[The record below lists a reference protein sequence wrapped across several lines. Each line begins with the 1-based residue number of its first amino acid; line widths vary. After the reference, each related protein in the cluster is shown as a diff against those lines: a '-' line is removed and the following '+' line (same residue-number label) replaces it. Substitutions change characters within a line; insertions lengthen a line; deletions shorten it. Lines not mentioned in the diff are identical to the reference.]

1 MSYCPYCGRQVSDD
15 MSFCPGCGASLNNET
30 RSYTVTE
37 DIGSNYGDYKIYIT
51 GLGSAKK
58 SNVIDL
64 LEDVMGYTTVS
75 ATNLVNNIP
84 VQIAGN
90 LSLKQA
96 AVVAQAFEEYGVEL
110 SVTNGD
116 EIEDI
121 SSQTSSSSLFNYDG
135 SFLASAAVIL
145 ATLGA
150 TNRLRS
156 IVRPRRPSLLER
168 LFHSLFNTRRYPPVH
183 IRRSIRPRNMTFR
196 PVQHQTYRPTVR
208 QQLFPTGN
216 FFNSNKRPSG
226 SMNFNQKPASSHNS
240 RPSSSHNSRPSS
252 SGSRPSFGS
261 PVGTGRISKP
271 IGSQKS
277 LNGKKK

>member
-30 RSYTVTE
+30 RTYTVSE
-37 DIGSNYGDYKIYIT
+37 DIGETYGDYKIFII

-58 SNVIDL
+58 ANVIDL
-64 LEDVMGYTTVS
+64 LEDVMGYTTAS

-96 AVVAQAFEEYGVEL
+96 AVVAQTFEEYGVEL

-135 SFLASAAVIL
+135 SFLTSAAVIL

-156 IVRPRRPSLLER
+156 IVRPRRPSLLEIF
-168 LFHSLFNTRRYPPVH
+168 FHSLFNTRKKVPVH

-196 PVQHQTYRPTVR
+196 PNSFQQRRPTVK
-208 QQLFPTGN
+208 QQLFPLGNPFGFNERRPSNAFHIGTGRAGRTDQPA
-216 FFNSNKRPSG
+216 NKR
-226 SMNFNQKPASSHNS
+226 NAK
-240 RPSSSHNSRPSS
+240 
-252 SGSRPSFGS
+252 PSFGS
-261 PVGTGRISKP
+261 PVGTGMINKP
-271 IGSQKS
+271 ISGQRNANKR
-277 LNGKKK
+277 KPK

>member
-30 RSYTVTE
+30 RSYTVSE
-37 DIGSNYGDYKIYIT
+37 DIGSAYGDYKIFIT
-51 GLGSAKK
+51 GLGTAKK
-58 SNVIDL
+58 ANVIDL
-64 LEDVMGYTTVS
+64 LEDVMGYTTTS

-121 SSQTSSSSLFNYDG
+121 SAQTSANSLFNYDG
-135 SFLASAAVIL
+135 SFLTSAAVIL

-150 TNRLRS
+150 ANRLRS
-156 IVRPRRPSLLER
+156 IVRPRKPSFLEM
-168 LFHSLFNTRRYPPVH
+168 LFHSLFNTGLRTPVH
-183 IRRSIRPRNMTFR
+183 IRRSIRPRNVALR
-196 PVQHQTYRPTVR
+196 SNNLKARRPTIK
-208 QQLFPTGN
+208 QQLFPIGSP
-216 FFNSNKRPSG
+216 FSYNKRPSNAMHIG
-226 SMNFNQKPASSHNS
+226 TGYAGRNNKSASSHKAK
-240 RPSSSHNSRPSS
+240 
-252 SGSRPSFGS
+252 PSFGS
-261 PVGTGRISKP
+261 PVGTGMINKP
-271 IGSQKS
+271 IGPQRSA
-277 LNGKKK
+277 NKKKPK

>member
-15 MSFCPGCGASLNNET
+15 MSFCPGCGAALNNET
-30 RSYTVTE
+30 RSYTVSDSIETTT
-37 DIGSNYGDYKIYIT
+37 GDYKIYIT

-58 SNVIDL
+58 ANVIDL
-64 LEDVMGYTTVS
+64 LEDVMGYTTTS

-116 EIEDI
+116 EVEDI

-135 SFLASAAVIL
+135 SFLTSAAVVL

-150 TNRLRS
+150 ANRLRS
-156 IVRPRRPSLLER
+156 IIRPRRPSLLER
-168 LFHSLFNTRRYPPVH
+168 LFHSLFYTGRRTPVH
-183 IRRSIRPRNMTFR
+183 IRRSIRPRNVSFR
-196 PVQHQTYRPTVR
+196 PQQHQTYRPVIR

-216 FFNSNKRPSG
+216 FFSGNNKKPSNSLGFGSNRPSQI
-226 SMNFNQKPASSHNS
+226 SK
-240 RPSSSHNSRPSS
+240 PSSSHSSKPSQ
-252 SGSRPSFGS
+252 GSRPSFGS
-261 PVGTGRISKP
+261 KVGTGIINKP
-271 IGSQKS
+271 VGARTSM
-277 LNGKKK
+277 NRKKH